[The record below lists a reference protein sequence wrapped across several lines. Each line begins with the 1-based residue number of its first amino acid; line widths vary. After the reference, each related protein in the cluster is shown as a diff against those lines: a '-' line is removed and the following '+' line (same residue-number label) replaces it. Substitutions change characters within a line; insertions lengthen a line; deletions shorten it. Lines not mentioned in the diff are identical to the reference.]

1 MLSLMKD
8 QQVIEAFLP
17 YTPQEALTDCIG
29 SGSMIRRFED
39 LNAARCCNT
48 SEMESKLAII
58 IANEV
63 LGL

>member
-39 LNAARCCNT
+39 LYAARCCNT
-48 SEMESKLAII
+48 GEMESKLAII